1 MIRKFKFEAEVY
13 ESLNCLPM
21 AARRK
26 LDAVGIKLHLA
37 QWEQLGRGERLM
49 ICHASADSHEERSA
63 LRTFI
68 EEIALVRTGSP
79 AKILPDHARRSANPP
94 DNPPQVLAQH
104 ARACVVSNSTIKH
117 GRHSTTTSA
126 TP

>member
-1 MIRKFKFEAEVY
+1 MIRKFKFETESY

-26 LDAVGIKLHLA
+26 LEAVGIKLHLA
-37 QWEQLGRGERLM
+37 QWEQLGRGDRLM
-49 ICHASADSHEERSA
+49 ICHAPAAAEEERSA
-63 LRTFI
+63 LRTFS

-79 AKILPDHARRSANPP
+79 AKILSDEARRSANPS
-94 DNPPQVLAQH
+94 DHPPQVLAQH
-104 ARACVVSNSTIKH
+104 RACRVSNSTKRH
-117 GRHSTTTSA
+117 GRYSTTTSV